1 MKREQR
7 KRGVHKGMKT
17 TMKREQRKRGVHKM
31 NENHNEERKAEKRR
45 SSAILEP
52 TKKEK
57 GSKVTFIHKF
67 YVSKEFKQ
75 LQNLQTN
82 YNEKTKK
89 YAAITSSTII

>member
-1 MKREQR
+1 MKAKNKRR
-7 KRGVHKGMKT
+7 RKKRGVH
-17 TMKREQRKRGVHKM
+17 RL
-31 NENHNEERKAEKRR
+31 NEDHNEERKAEKRR

-75 LQNLQTN
+75 QQNLQTN
-82 YNEKTKK
+82 YNEKAKK
-89 YAAITSSTII
+89 YAAIASSTFI

>member
-1 MKREQR
+1 MKAKNMRR
-7 KRGVHKGMKT
+7 RKKRGVH
-17 TMKREQRKRGVHKM
+17 RL

-45 SSAILEP
+45 SSASLEP

-82 YNEKTKK
+82 YNEKAKK
-89 YAAITSSTII
+89 YAAIASSTYI

>member
-1 MKREQR
+1 MKAKNKRR
-7 KRGVHKGMKT
+7 RKKRGVHKL
-17 TMKREQRKRGVHKM
+17 

-57 GSKVTFIHKF
+57 GSKVTFINKF

-75 LQNLQTN
+75 LQNLQTI
-82 YNEKTKK
+82 YNEKAKK
-89 YAAITSSTII
+89 YAAIASSTFI

>member
-1 MKREQR
+1 MKAKNKRR
-7 KRGVHKGMKT
+7 RKKRGVHKL
-17 TMKREQRKRGVHKM
+17 

-45 SSAILEP
+45 SSASLEP

-82 YNEKTKK
+82 YNEKAKK
-89 YAAITSSTII
+89 YAAIASSTFI